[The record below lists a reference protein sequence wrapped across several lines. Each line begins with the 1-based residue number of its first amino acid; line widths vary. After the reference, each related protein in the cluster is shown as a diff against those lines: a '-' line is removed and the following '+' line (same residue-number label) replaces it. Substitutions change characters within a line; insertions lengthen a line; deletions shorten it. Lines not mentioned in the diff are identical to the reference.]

1 MQNSEDEAMA
11 RDTENGG
18 EIRRRPWRMAAWVAA
33 GLLLLVPLIA
43 MQFTDEVNWTG
54 SDFVFAGLLLFGSL
68 GAYELVT
75 RTTEQTVYRA
85 AVGVALVAAVLLI
98 WVNGAVGII
107 GSENNDANLMYGGVL
122 AIALAGT
129 LIARFGSRGMAR
141 TLYATASAQALVAAI
156 ALIGGL
162 GTEGQNWPRDV
173 VGVTVIFVALWLTSA
188 RLFQIAASRERERR
202 AA

>member
-1 MQNSEDEAMA
+1 MNNHGGKTMA
-11 RDTENGG
+11 EDTENGG
-18 EIRRRPWRMAAWVAA
+18 ERRGGPWRIVAWGAA
-33 GLLLLVPLIA
+33 GLLLLAPLIA

-54 SDFVFAGLLLFGSL
+54 SDFVFAAVLLFGSL

-75 RTTEQTVYRA
+75 RTTEQTAYRA

-122 AIALAGT
+122 AVAVIGAA
-129 LIARFGSRGMAR
+129 IARFQSRGMAR

-162 GTEGQNWPRDV
+162 GTEGHNWPRDV
-173 VGVTVIFVALWLTSA
+173 VGMTVIFVALWMVSA
-188 RLFQIAASRERERR
+188 RLFQTAAGEESR
-202 AA
+202 AS